1 MKRIALSAL
10 VTGILIVA
18 APMAIAQTS
27 TWTNDPAH
35 SEVDFSVKHLG
46 ISNVHGRFGRVTA
59 TLIYNDKDVT
69 KSTVTASIDVT
80 GVNTGETAR
89 DNHLKTGDFFDVATF
104 PAATFT
110 STSVARQ
117 GSQLAVSGNLTLHG
131 VTKPV
136 VLMVD
141 GPTPPVTGM
150 DKKTHTGMEATT
162 TIDRSAFGIGPK
174 FPDGAVSNAVKI
186 TIELDF
192 VKQ

>member
-1 MKRIALSAL
+1 ML
-10 VTGILIVA
+10 GILALA

-27 TWTNDPAH
+27 TWVPDKAH
-35 SEVDFSVKHLG
+35 SGVDFSILHMSLSKVRGH
-46 ISNVHGRFGRVTA
+46 FGNIGGTVTWNEA
-59 TLIYNDKDVT
+59 DVT
-69 KSTVTASIDVT
+69 KSTVNVTIDVT
-80 GVNTGETAR
+80 TVDTGVAKR
-89 DNHLKTGDFFDVATF
+89 DEDLKSAKLFDATQFPTATF
-104 PAATFT
+104 V
-110 STSVARQ
+110 STSVSKG
-117 GSQLAVSGNLTLHG
+117 GSGLTVAGNLTLHG